1 MDKSIRRM
9 TSSTA
14 RFPAAKRT
22 KRVPAAGFTL
32 IELIL
37 VMALLAIAASLAA
50 PQMASFFRGRS
61 LDQEA
66 RRLLSLT
73 HYAQSRAVTEG
84 YPIML
89 WIDSASGQYGLEIQ
103 SGFAAEDERAVRY
116 DADRD
121 VTLEAVASTAPI
133 PYEDEGITRDTT
145 QVGILF
151 TPDGL
156 VDSASLSQVILRHN
170 DQSAIALQRMRNGLA
185 FELTRVDGTV
195 SR

>member
-1 MDKSIRRM
+1 
-9 TSSTA
+9 
-14 RFPAAKRT
+14 
-22 KRVPAAGFTL
+22 
-32 IELIL
+32 
-37 VMALLAIAASLAA
+37 MALLAIAASLAA

-84 YPIML
+84 YPMML
-89 WIDSASGQYGLEIQ
+89 WIDTAAGQYGLEIQ
-103 SGFAAEDERAVRY
+103 PGFAVEDDRAVHY
-116 DADRD
+116 EVDSG
-121 VTLEAVASTAPI
+121 VTLETVASAAPD
-133 PYEDEGITRDTT
+133 PYEDEGIAQDSNR
-145 QVGILF
+145 VGILF

-156 VDSASLSQVILRHN
+156 VDSTSVSEVILRHN

-185 FELTRVDGTV
+185 FELIRVDGTA